1 VSKYGNRYCALCPAQ
16 FRLSFHLIFLTFQ
29 CDIPPPLPPRSS
41 AALLRLKTVTLD
53 DEPSDHDSESESVSA
68 LAANTN
74 HGLFTAHSKRSL
86 AFALE
91 TPTDAED
98 EAELSPHAAVDS
110 ADVAPSGSLGMLSP
124 INGSPLATSSCLSNR
139 KSTNGLSA
147 RHRSIASDSN
157 SKKQSP
163 RQFSRS
169 NSRQLA
175 SEPSGVSFNS
185 SFVDSPTGPA
195 GAAEANADSAA
206 SSAVKTAAAC
216 LTDSSPQSSTSSSD
230 NHRVCI
236 ECGENW
242 SLESKE
248 RHYFT
253 TKGLHT
259 PRRCG
264 KCRSLNKLELM
275 SLAVKDTGDARTV
288 SGVLPSVGSVSGTE
302 VEVQNASASGMQQHA
317 VYRGTNLLGI
327 GFVYEGGVNA
337 SGRQEGFGTQVVK
350 IIFLLLLHALHQII
364 AHINVSVFYELTSSF
379 PQTWDTNHTYKGEW
393 RGGRKEGRGVYTWP
407 DGATYE
413 GEYRRGRRHGCGLQ
427 TMNDGAV

>member
-1 VSKYGNRYCALCPAQ
+1 MSKYGNRYCSFCPAQ
-16 FRLSFHLIFLTFQ
+16 FHLSFHLIFLTFQ

-41 AALLRLKTVTLD
+41 AALLRLQTVTLD

-68 LAANTN
+68 LAANPN

-98 EAELSPHAAVDS
+98 EAELSPHAAADS
-110 ADVAPSGSLGMLSP
+110 TDVAASGSLGMLSP
-124 INGSPLATSSCLSNR
+124 INGGPLATSSCLSNR
-139 KSTNGLSA
+139 KSTIGLSA

-157 SKKQSP
+157 PKMQSP
-163 RQFSRS
+163 RRFSRS

-175 SEPSGVSFNS
+175 SESSGLSFES
-185 SFVDSPTGPA
+185 SFVDSPTGPP
-195 GAAEANADSAA
+195 GAAEVVADSAA
-206 SSAVKTAAAC
+206 SSAVRTAAAC
-216 LTDSSPQSSTSSSD
+216 LTDSSPHSSTSSSD
-230 NHRVCI
+230 NHRICI

-242 SLESKE
+242 SFESKE

-264 KCRSLNKLELM
+264 KCRSLNKLELV
-275 SLAVKDTGDARTV
+275 SLAFKGAGDARTV

-302 VEVQNASASGMQQHA
+302 VEVQNAGASGMQQHGI
-317 VYRGTNLLGI
+317 YRGTNLLGI

-337 SGRQEGFGTQVVK
+337 SGRQEGFGTQVV
-350 IIFLLLLHALHQII
+350 ALARI
-364 AHINVSVFYELTSSF
+364 APN
-379 PQTWDTNHTYKGEW
+379 NCTYQC
-393 RGGRKEGRGVYTWP
+393 VCY
-407 DGATYE
+407 
-413 GEYRRGRRHGCGLQ
+413 L
-427 TMNDGAV
+427 